1 MKFLLYDLLGRTYL
15 LQYLTDTWS
24 RFIRLQWWSIM
35 WLITL
40 QKNKVHFDFWA
51 DDVRFYWPDVFPS
64 FSFKWVFFFFGVFYS
79 PDMLNT
85 SVFSAEW
92 RLIKGRSL
100 SVCAFFSCVS
110 SEADVRAW
118 NSSFFFFL
126 CLKTFRYVSQ
136 HNHLPMFPRPSVA
149 EAGDANSCCSFR
161 VFNLQSLLRVRQL
174 RCLKLLYPETQKSI
188 RE

>member
-1 MKFLLYDLLGRTYL
+1 MVINHV
-15 LQYLTDTWS
+15 TDNTA
-24 RFIRLQWWSIM
+24 
-35 WLITL
+35 
-40 QKNKVHFDFWA
+40 KNKVHFDFWA
-51 DDVRFYWPDVFPS
+51 DDVRFYWPDFFPS
-64 FSFKWVFFFFGVFYS
+64 FSFKWVFFFFGVFTHQICWILLYS
-79 PDMLNT
+79 PQSDVSLKDAVCRFVLS
-85 SVFSAEW
+85 SVVSRA
-92 RLIKGRSL
+92 RLMYDPEI
-100 SVCAFFSCVS
+100 AH
-110 SEADVRAW
+110 
-118 NSSFFFFL
+118 FFL

>member
-40 QKNKVHFDFWA
+40 QKIKFILISELTMC
-51 DDVRFYWPDVFPS
+51 VFIDRMS
-64 FSFKWVFFFFGVFYS
+64 FLLFLSSEFSSSLVFSTHQICWILLYS
-79 PDMLNT
+79 PQSDVSLKDAVCRFVLS
-85 SVFSAEW
+85 SVVSRA
-92 RLIKGRSL
+92 RLMYDPEI
-100 SVCAFFSCVS
+100 AH
-110 SEADVRAW
+110 
-118 NSSFFFFL
+118 FFL